1 MGVNKPTMNM
11 NDCDIPAEGQRELA
25 VGVLKQA
32 SQDLRRFY
40 DHTGKVE
47 RELYFDAYSWVMS
60 DDYSWPF
67 SFLNVCRLLN
77 RSADQLRQELLG
89 DLCLGRFRQWTR
101 RCQRMI
107 RQYWV
112 LPAESVA
119 TEYNVGARVAIQTQP
134 PVLS

>member
-1 MGVNKPTMNM
+1 MSMN
-11 NDCDIPAEGQRELA
+11 NCDIPAEGQHELA

-40 DHTGKVE
+40 SRNGKVE

-89 DLCLGRFRQWTR
+89 DLSLGWFRQWAR
-101 RCQRMI
+101 RCQRTI

-112 LPAESVA
+112 LPAEPVTTEYDLSASVA
-119 TEYNVGARVAIQTQP
+119 TQVQP
-134 PVLS
+134 PAIS